1 MPHTILFFVSRK
13 QGISMEEFKTQYEN
27 DLLPLLKEVAGPHFP
42 LEHTRRYIK
51 RTEGQGKEATPRNP
65 DTPAQVLVG
74 AQADFDYDAI
84 IELKF
89 ASEAAFGQFFQ
100 FVHTPEKAARVT
112 AVEDRFMDRSQMRG
126 VVLGD
131 VVATK
136 NE

>member
-1 MPHTILFFVSRK
+1 MPYTILFFVTRK
-13 QGISMEEFKTQYEN
+13 QDISTEDFKTQYEN
-27 DLLPLLKEVAGPHFP
+27 ELLPLLKEVAGPHFP
-42 LEHTRRYIK
+42 QEHTRRYIK
-51 RTEGQGKEATPRNP
+51 RAEGESKDATARNP

-84 IELKF
+84 IELTF

-100 FVHTPEKAARVT
+100 FVHTPEKAARVM
-112 AVEDRFMDRSQMRG
+112 ALEDKFMDRSQMRG

-136 NE
+136 N